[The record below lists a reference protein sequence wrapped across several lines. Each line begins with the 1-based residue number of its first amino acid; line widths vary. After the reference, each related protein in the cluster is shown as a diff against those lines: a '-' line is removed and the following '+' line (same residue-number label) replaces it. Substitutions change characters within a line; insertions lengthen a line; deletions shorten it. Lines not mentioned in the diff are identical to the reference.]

1 MCVWEEKK
9 RGRREKQ
16 PVQSIKFYLIWPLSR
31 FFLSRSL
38 LSRKKKKNN
47 RSSRNE
53 LSVISKRG
61 MLHICTR
68 VLLNTHTSQSILFTF
83 KHVFCIY
90 HRKQSRVSHSRGF
103 ASHQVFQ
110 QQETIFDCKGGRGR
124 SCGNGKASRCG
135 SGGAFFYFFP
145 LIFLRSRVH
154 WRSRKTNFCFDG
166 QSGRRNEV
174 LARRFRHRKIRI
186 SLAFLCSFLIR
197 TRGRDTVDISKG
209 KILKT
214 FSLFATS
221 SCCDLRRSSERY
233 ERTQRVVRELFELF
247 RAWEE

>member
-1 MCVWEEKK
+1 MSAPGSPPPGKL
-9 RGRREKQ
+9 
-16 PVQSIKFYLIWPLSR
+16 P
-31 FFLSRSL
+31 RSYPF
-38 LSRKKKKNN
+38 
-47 RSSRNE
+47 E
-53 LSVISKRG
+53 
-61 MLHICTR
+61 H
-68 VLLNTHTSQSILFTF
+68 THTSQSTLFTF

-154 WRSRKTNFCFDG
+154 WRSRETNFCFDG

-214 FSLFATS
+214 FSLFVTS
-221 SCCDLRRSSERY
+221 SCCDLRRTSERC

>member
-1 MCVWEEKK
+1 MCLEEKK
-9 RGRREKQ
+9 RGERKK
-16 PVQSIKFYLIWPLSR
+16 PVQSIKFYLIWPLDS
-31 FFLSRSL
+31 FAL
-38 LSRKKKKNN
+38 LSREKKNN
-47 RSSRNE
+47 RSRNE

-154 WRSRKTNFCFDG
+154 WRSRETNFCFKG

-174 LARRFRHRKIRI
+174 VARRFRHRKIRI
-186 SLAFLCSFLIR
+186 SLAFLCSFF
-197 TRGRDTVDISKG
+197 DTHPG
-209 KILKT
+209 P
-214 FSLFATS
+214 
-221 SCCDLRRSSERY
+221 RY
-233 ERTQRVVRELFELF
+233 G
-247 RAWEE
+247 

>member
-1 MCVWEEKK
+1 MHSCPFE
-9 RGRREKQ
+9 
-16 PVQSIKFYLIWPLSR
+16 
-31 FFLSRSL
+31 
-38 LSRKKKKNN
+38 
-47 RSSRNE
+47 
-53 LSVISKRG
+53 
-61 MLHICTR
+61 H
-68 VLLNTHTSQSILFTF
+68 THTSQSTLFTY

-154 WRSRKTNFCFDG
+154 WRSRETNFCFDG

-197 TRGRDTVDISKG
+197 TRGRDTVDISKW

-221 SCCDLRRSSERY
+221 SCCDLRRTSERY

>member
-1 MCVWEEKK
+1 VDCFIFALCPFE
-9 RGRREKQ
+9 
-16 PVQSIKFYLIWPLSR
+16 
-31 FFLSRSL
+31 
-38 LSRKKKKNN
+38 
-47 RSSRNE
+47 
-53 LSVISKRG
+53 
-61 MLHICTR
+61 H
-68 VLLNTHTSQSILFTF
+68 THTSQSTLFTF

-154 WRSRKTNFCFDG
+154 WRSRETNFCFDG

>member
-1 MCVWEEKK
+1 MHSCPFE
-9 RGRREKQ
+9 
-16 PVQSIKFYLIWPLSR
+16 
-31 FFLSRSL
+31 
-38 LSRKKKKNN
+38 
-47 RSSRNE
+47 
-53 LSVISKRG
+53 
-61 MLHICTR
+61 H
-68 VLLNTHTSQSILFTF
+68 THTSQSILFTF

-90 HRKQSRVSHSRGF
+90 HRKQIIRHSRGF
-103 ASHQVFQ
+103 ASQVFQ
-110 QQETIFDCKGGRGR
+110 HQETIFDCQGGRGR

-135 SGGAFFYFFP
+135 SGGAFFYFIP

-154 WRSRKTNFCFDG
+154 WRSRETNLRFEG

-174 LARRFRHRKIRI
+174 VARRFRHRKIRI

-221 SCCDLRRSSERY
+221 SCCYAFGRANGANGRTEWCGSCLNCFERGKRRRY
-233 ERTQRVVRELFELF
+233 ARAREKEKKI
-247 RAWEE
+247 

>member
-1 MCVWEEKK
+1 MFALF
-9 RGRREKQ
+9 R
-16 PVQSIKFYLIWPLSR
+16 
-31 FFLSRSL
+31 L
-38 LSRKKKKNN
+38 LSLSKKKKNN
-47 RSSRNE
+47 RSL
-53 LSVISKRG
+53 LSGEFKRG
-61 MLHICTR
+61 LLHICTR
-68 VLLNTHTSQSILFTF
+68 VLLNTHTSRSTLFTF

-154 WRSRKTNFCFDG
+154 WRWRETNFCFDG

-233 ERTQRVVRELFELF
+233 ERTHGVVRELFELF